1 MLGLLPFALGY
12 LYSYLLRS
20 AGASLAGPMARD
32 LGLSPAVLGALN
44 ALFFLAFALAQ
55 VPLGYLLERRGPS
68 HILSA
73 LFGVAALGCFLV
85 ALSPGLGLLALGR
98 LAMGVG
104 VATAL
109 VGALRAYQ
117 LLAPGRLG
125 LLSGLTVALGG
136 LGGLLSTWPVVRFA
150 EAWGWRGVYGALGV
164 LGLALALWVRAVSTG
179 RVAGRREGGAPAPG
193 RLLPLAL
200 VAGVYIGGFF
210 ALQSFWVGAYAYQRG
225 LSAEEVGGVLALLN
239 LASVLGAF
247 ASGGLAAALGT
258 GGALGLGIGIF
269 MGGLS
274 LLGLG
279 GRLEWAYALLGFGG
293 GFNGL
298 VLALTAARLPGA
310 SSRAM
315 AWVNLAGVLGIF
327 LVQAG
332 TGPLVKGLGYEVAF
346 WGLSLLQGLALALL
360 WGALRGRG

>member
-136 LGGLLSTWPVVRFA
+136 WGASFHLACGPVR
-150 EAWGWRGVYGALGV
+150 RG
-164 LGLALALWVRAVSTG
+164 LGLAGGLRGPWGLGPGPRPLGAGGVHGEGGGAQ
-179 RVAGRREGGAPAPG
+179 GRRGSGPGKASSPGPGG
-193 RLLPLAL
+193 R
-200 VAGVYIGGFF
+200 GVH
-210 ALQSFWVGAYAYQRG
+210 RG
-225 LSAEEVGGVLALLN
+225 LLRPAELLGGGLRVPT
-239 LASVLGAF
+239 GAF
-247 ASGGLAAALGT
+247 RRGGGRGLGLAQPRFRSGGLRQRGPGGGPGN

-269 MGGLS
+269 MGGFPS
-274 LLGLG
+274 WVW